1 MSKVVVTKEKLVAI
15 GDALRDKTETT
26 EAYSLD
32 EMPEVIQGIEAGGG
46 ADFEITNV
54 NYLFYYGAR
63 LELYNQLVP
72 LFKDI
77 TSTRNMFS
85 GSDISSIDLSI
96 MDFSKVAD
104 VSSMFSS
111 CTSESIDLSD
121 IHIPAGTL
129 SNMFNGCQS
138 RRIDLSGLE
147 YDKSVGGQ
155 LNSGYSLSMFSGC
168 SNLEY
173 LRFPHMHNI
182 NRQCFYKVGSA
193 TTDGAILDLN
203 GDFTQVGDSTSFNG
217 TSSEP
222 CKIAALI
229 LRPTSLVKL
238 TSTSTFN
245 YCWIKTETDK
255 GFVYVPDD
263 LVDTYKSATNWTTF
277 ASKIKPLSEY
287 VEVTA

>member
-1 MSKVVVTKEKLVAI
+1 MSKVVVTKEKLTAVA
-15 GDALRDKTETT
+15 DALRDKTEAT

-32 EMPEVIQGIEAGGG
+32 EMPEVIQGIETGGG
-46 ADFEITNV
+46 ADIEITDV
-54 NYLFYYGAR
+54 TFLFYSGAR
-63 LELYNQLVP
+63 LELYNQLAP

-77 TSTRNMFS
+77 TSTKNMFS

-96 MDFSKVAD
+96 TDFSKVSDA
-104 VSSMFSS
+104 SSMFSN

-129 SNMFNGCQS
+129 SSMFSNCKS
-138 RRIDLSGLE
+138 KRIDLSGLE
-147 YDKSVGGQ
+147 YDRSVGGQ

-173 LRFPHMHNI
+173 LLFPHMHAI
-182 NRQCFYKVGSA
+182 YRQCFYKVGSD

-203 GDFTQVGDSTSFNG
+203 GSFTQISDSTSFNG

-238 TSTSTFN
+238 SSTSTFN

-255 GFVYVPDD
+255 GFIYVPDD

-287 VEVTA
+287 VEVGA